1 MNIITGYRGEP
12 HITAQEDRD
21 INLGVVGKSTS
32 DLYVLD
38 VGQQLDADI
47 VSANEIRIRD
57 GVLVMQGCA
66 ASIDYGTYDSLS
78 ISNGSQGMERIDVIA
93 AQYEK
98 DGDTNVESVSL
109 VVIEGTPAASDP
121 AVPSLTSGSI
131 QGGDS
136 LVQMPLYYVNLDG
149 VSIDSVDPQYKIV
162 TSLNDSTIDDAI
174 KAKWDSITGQTST
187 FNSIIDYI
195 ADDWGDANVLWSGAN
210 YMAANLTFTGGLVSE
225 QHKGIVL
232 VWSAYENGEAKD
244 YDFVY
249 HFVPKDHVKYFGGT
263 GINFFLNT
271 LSRAGHK
278 YLYLFDDKINGYSTN
293 DSSSSTGAVS
303 QIKYS
308 NSYWVLRM
316 VLGV

>member
-21 INLGVVGKSTS
+21 INLGVVGKSTT

-38 VGQQLDADI
+38 VGQKLDADI

-57 GVLVMQGCA
+57 GVLIMQGCA
-66 ASIDYGTYDSLS
+66 ASIDYGTYDSLT

-149 VSIDSVDPQYKIV
+149 VSIDSVEEQFTLVSSLADNGLVESGNNGDWEWKEYINGEVEIRFSGSLELNSTTSSYSGVNRREKFFDFPNNYKLNNCVASISGMDSGCWYGCGGLRNENDIVQEPFRKFEVMAYRISSAPPQ
-162 TSLNDSTIDDAI
+162 TINNVHI
-174 KAKWDSITGQTST
+174 FITG
-187 FNSIIDYI
+187 
-195 ADDWGDANVLWSGAN
+195 
-210 YMAANLTFTGGLVSE
+210 
-225 QHKGIVL
+225 
-232 VWSAYENGEAKD
+232 
-244 YDFVY
+244 
-249 HFVPKDHVKYFGGT
+249 VK
-263 GINFFLNT
+263 
-271 LSRAGHK
+271 A
-278 YLYLFDDKINGYSTN
+278 
-293 DSSSSTGAVS
+293 
-303 QIKYS
+303 
-308 NSYWVLRM
+308 
-316 VLGV
+316 

>member
-66 ASIDYGTYDSLS
+66 ASIDYGTYDSLT

-93 AQYEK
+93 AQYER

-121 AVPSLTSGSI
+121 TAPTLTGGSI
-131 QGGDS
+131 QGGDT
-136 LVQMPLYYVNLDG
+136 LVQMPLYYVNIDG
-149 VSIDSVDPQYKIV
+149 VSIDSVVEQFTLA
-162 TSLNDSTIDDAI
+162 TSLDWCTLSPATI
-174 KAKWDSITGQTST
+174 AKWNTI
-187 FNSIIDYI
+187 
-195 ADDWGDANVLWSGAN
+195 L
-210 YMAANLTFTGGLVSE
+210 
-225 QHKGIVL
+225 GI
-232 VWSAYENGEAKD
+232 S
-244 YDFVY
+244 
-249 HFVPKDHVKYFGGT
+249 
-263 GINFFLNT
+263 
-271 LSRAGHK
+271 
-278 YLYLFDDKINGYSTN
+278 
-293 DSSSSTGAVS
+293 
-303 QIKYS
+303 
-308 NSYWVLRM
+308 
-316 VLGV
+316 